1 VSLAVTA
8 PAVDGFGMQGSGM
21 FVFNPPWNLEAPLA
35 EAMPA
40 LVDALGVDD
49 AASFDLQFR
58 QT

>member
-1 VSLAVTA
+1 MSLTVTTPSA
-8 PAVDGFGMQGSGM
+8 DGFGMHGSGM
-21 FVFNPPWNLEAPLA
+21 FVFNPPWNLDAPLR

-40 LVDALGVDD
+40 LVDALGEAG